1 MRITVSHNLSRIA
14 QSLSRL
20 SGKLTGSLE
29 EPLRAIGGILE
40 SSTRRRIAET
50 KTAPDG
56 KRWAEVSPATA
67 QAKNGRGGILVDHGN
82 LLASITHEA
91 SAKSV
96 ITGSI
101 MGYSV
106 YVQEGTKTIPAR
118 PFLASAVAGDTSAQR
133 LPSGAV
139 LVSAIRRRVEDSRMP
154 PMARKG
160 SSRLPVNLPD
170 RRFRL
175 WAIRDKSCDTVIRI
189 AYSFSHSRKS
199 GSALT

>member
-1 MRITVSHNLSRIA
+1 MRITVSHDLSRIA

-56 KRWAEVSPATA
+56 KRWADVSPTTA

-96 ITGSI
+96 ITGSV

-106 YVQEGTKTIPAR
+106 YAQEGTKNMPAR
-118 PFLASAVAGDTSAQR
+118 PYLGLSVQDYQR
-133 LPSGAV
+133 IGELM
-139 LVSAIRRRVEDSRMP
+139 EDWLN
-154 PMARKG
+154 G
-160 SSRLPVNLPD
+160 QFD
-170 RRFRL
+170 
-175 WAIRDKSCDTVIRI
+175 
-189 AYSFSHSRKS
+189 
-199 GSALT
+199 

>member
-1 MRITVSHNLSRIA
+1 MRITVSHDLSRIA

-20 SGKLTGSLE
+20 SGRLTGSLE

-56 KRWAEVSPATA
+56 KRWADVSPATA

-106 YVQEGTKTIPAR
+106 YVQEGTKTMPAR
-118 PFLASAVAGDTSAQR
+118 PFLG
-133 LPSGAV
+133 L
-139 LVSAIRRRVEDSRMP
+139 
-154 PMARKG
+154 
-160 SSRLPVNLPD
+160 SSQDYQDIDDLMSDWLEGLIV
-170 RRFRL
+170 
-175 WAIRDKSCDTVIRI
+175 
-189 AYSFSHSRKS
+189 
-199 GSALT
+199 

>member
-14 QSLSRL
+14 QSLNRL
-20 SGKLTGSLE
+20 SGKLTGTLE

-56 KRWAEVSPATA
+56 KRWADVSPATA

-106 YVQEGTKTIPAR
+106 YAQKGTKNMPAR
-118 PFLASAVAGDTSAQR
+118 PYLGLSVQDYQHIGE
-133 LPSGAV
+133 LM
-139 LVSAIRRRVEDSRMP
+139 EDWLN
-154 PMARKG
+154 G
-160 SSRLPVNLPD
+160 QFD
-170 RRFRL
+170 
-175 WAIRDKSCDTVIRI
+175 
-189 AYSFSHSRKS
+189 
-199 GSALT
+199 

>member
-14 QSLSRL
+14 QSLNRL

-40 SSTRRRIAET
+40 SSTRCRIAET

-56 KRWAEVSPATA
+56 KRWQDVSPATA
-67 QAKNGRGGILVDHGN
+67 EAKNGRGGILVDYGN

-96 ITGSI
+96 ITGSV

-106 YVQEGTKTIPAR
+106 YAQEGTKNMPAR
-118 PFLASAVAGDTSAQR
+118 PFLGLSSQDYQDIDDLMSDWLKR
-133 LPSGAV
+133 LIV
-139 LVSAIRRRVEDSRMP
+139 
-154 PMARKG
+154 
-160 SSRLPVNLPD
+160 
-170 RRFRL
+170 
-175 WAIRDKSCDTVIRI
+175 
-189 AYSFSHSRKS
+189 
-199 GSALT
+199 

>member
-1 MRITVSHNLSRIA
+1 MRITVSHDLSRIA

-50 KTAPDG
+50 KTAPNG
-56 KRWAEVSPATA
+56 KRWADVSPATA
-67 QAKNGRGGILVDHGN
+67 QVKNGRGGILVDHGN

-106 YVQEGTKTIPAR
+106 YVYWEYRFKSPAH
-118 PFLASAVAGDTSAQR
+118 A
-133 LPSGAV
+133 
-139 LVSAIRRRVEDSRMP
+139 
-154 PMARKG
+154 
-160 SSRLPVNLPD
+160 
-170 RRFRL
+170 
-175 WAIRDKSCDTVIRI
+175 
-189 AYSFSHSRKS
+189 
-199 GSALT
+199 